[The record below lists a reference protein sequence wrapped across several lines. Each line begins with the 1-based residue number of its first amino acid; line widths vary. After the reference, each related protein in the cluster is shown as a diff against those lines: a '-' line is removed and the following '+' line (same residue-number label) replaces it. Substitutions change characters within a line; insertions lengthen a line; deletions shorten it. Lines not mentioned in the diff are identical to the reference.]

1 MRTMLTVFP
10 VRRVSATKVR
20 RKKVRSDSFARMSNK
35 LDAASAR
42 LSRAR
47 HGR

>member
-1 MRTMLTVFP
+1 MRTMLTLFP
-10 VRRVSATKVR
+10 VRRASATKPR
-20 RKKVRSDSFARMSNK
+20 RKSRPDSFARMSGK

-47 HGR
+47 RGR

>member
-10 VRRVSATKVR
+10 VRRVSAAKSR
-20 RKKVRSDSFARMSNK
+20 RKTRPDSFAKMFGK
-35 LDAASAR
+35 LESASAR

-47 HGR
+47 RGR